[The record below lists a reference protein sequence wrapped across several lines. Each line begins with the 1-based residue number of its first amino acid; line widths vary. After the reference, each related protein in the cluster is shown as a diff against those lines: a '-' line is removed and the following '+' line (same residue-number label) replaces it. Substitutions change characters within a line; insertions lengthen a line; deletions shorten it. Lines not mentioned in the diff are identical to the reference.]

1 MGKERS
7 VTSLVDGGKATAGP
21 PLGPALGPLGINVGK
36 VVAEINEKTKD
47 FQGMKVPVKIFVDDK
62 KNFRVE
68 VGVPPA
74 SALILKDLKLEK
86 GSSTPSSSKVGDISI
101 DALVR
106 IAKMK
111 EPSSLSPD
119 IAGVVKEILGTCVS
133 MGVTCEGKD
142 PRVVQNEIKEGK
154 YDNIIK

>member
-47 FQGMKVPVKIFVDDK
+47 FQGMKVPVKIFVDEK
-62 KNFRVE
+62 KNFRIE

-74 SALILKDLKLEK
+74 SALILKDLKLK
-86 GSSTPSSSKVGDISI
+86 RIRYSI
-101 DALVR
+101 F
-106 IAKMK
+106 K
-111 EPSSLSPD
+111 
-119 IAGVVKEILGTCVS
+119 
-133 MGVTCEGKD
+133 
-142 PRVVQNEIKEGK
+142 
-154 YDNIIK
+154 

>member
-86 GSSTPSSSKVGDISI
+86 GSSTPSSSKVG
-101 DALVR
+101 
-106 IAKMK
+106 
-111 EPSSLSPD
+111 
-119 IAGVVKEILGTCVS
+119 
-133 MGVTCEGKD
+133 
-142 PRVVQNEIKEGK
+142 
-154 YDNIIK
+154 